1 MRQDCHVDK
10 NAGTVSKGTMS
21 PSVAATGVTASDSG
35 MFSAARALGRFA
47 AAEGSA
53 RVVAAAEQM
62 ESA

>member
-1 MRQDCHVDK
+1 MRQDYVDK
-10 NAGTVSKGTMS
+10 NAGTVSRMMS